1 MITDK
6 PEDLEARATQLEAE
20 AREQTVMGE
29 SGRWHA
35 DQMMSAAQRLRER
48 AAQLRRRRTDG
59 VRFG

>member
-6 PEDLEARATQLEAE
+6 PEDLERKASELEAF
-20 AREQTVMGE
+20 ARELLTLHP
-29 SGRWHA
+29 GRQNDAALKMRTA
-35 DQMMSAAQRLRER
+35 DRLRER